1 MDDVTFGF
9 TPVERFDELTSADRE
24 FLQWIARFA
33 ENLRLLPA
41 EDAGF
46 FAEPV
51 LEEIARFRA
60 RLIAD
65 GRNEERSRLLIYELD
80 RFVRGVERL
89 APPPPRPPVRTTLR
103 PEE

>member
-1 MDDVTFGF
+1 MDDVTFGITLAGRLDDL
-9 TPVERFDELTSADRE
+9 TPADRE

-33 ENLRLLPA
+33 ENLRLLPV

-60 RLIAD
+60 RLLAD
-65 GRNEERSRLLIYELD
+65 GRNEERSRLLVGELD
-80 RFVRGVERL
+80 RFVRAVERV
-89 APPPPRPPVRTTLR
+89 APLPSPSPRPVVR
-103 PEE
+103 